1 MVNKG
6 ENKTCEIYHGNGEV
20 EAGKEGGWGEEKGV
34 LGAGEGDKGS
44 GGVVEMSFFSSSES
58 PWINSE
64 RIFPFASLFPLR
76 VGKPLSFQM
85 VVGVEGVHDV
95 DGDLSVRFDNPQS

>member
-1 MVNKG
+1 MDQRG
-6 ENKTCEIYHGNGEV
+6 R
-20 EAGKEGGWGEEKGV
+20 
-34 LGAGEGDKGS
+34 DKGS
-44 GGVVEMSFFSSSES
+44 GGVVVISFFSSSES

-76 VGKPLSFQM
+76 VILQM
-85 VVGVEGVHDV
+85 VVGVEGVPDV